1 MIVNY
6 YEDLLELL
14 QICLKYNLNNSTSSV
29 SNRQSFRLSTY
40 SENNNNTYSE
50 AGTKYVYTANT
61 PHANIVS
68 DILSCILLDYLDPG
82 LSEKA
87 IPICI
92 KLLQHHNIKPE
103 LLKEIC
109 SYLNLI
115 ACRSSELLTDYV
127 YYILN
132 AIVKG
137 HMSLTQLL
145 YQVCESHPECIY
157 PLVKHLVK
165 ALRVIE
171 PSSDLA
177 YILQIMYLVSLNHAH
192 VCNF

>member
-1 MIVNY
+1 MFSF
-6 YEDLLELL
+6 LL
-14 QICLKYNLNNSTSSV
+14 K
-29 SNRQSFRLSTY
+29 
-40 SENNNNTYSE
+40 
-50 AGTKYVYTANT
+50 
-61 PHANIVS
+61 
-68 DILSCILLDYLDPG
+68 DYLDPG

-92 KLLQHHNIKPE
+92 KLLQHHNIKPD

-137 HMSLTQLL
+137 HTSLTQLL

-177 YILQIMYLVSLNHAH
+177 YILQIMYLVSLNHVH
-192 VCNF
+192 VSNFHYLNQLTYSLITKYFLLIKIACYCSLGRSDQPGRSGHDRRGVSGQFA